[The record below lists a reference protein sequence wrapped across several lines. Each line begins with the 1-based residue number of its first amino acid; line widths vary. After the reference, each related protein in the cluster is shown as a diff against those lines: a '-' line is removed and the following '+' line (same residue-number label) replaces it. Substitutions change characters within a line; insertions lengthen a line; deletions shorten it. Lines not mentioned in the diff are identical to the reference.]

1 MFISVFLV
9 TSLFICLVDLV
20 CVKGVFFLYVFVGLR
35 VCVWVMYMQVPKEAR
50 KGAASYGSLHLGLLQ
65 EPLVLSA
72 VEPVSNPFSHL
83 FLQTIV
89 S

>member
-9 TSLFICLVDLV
+9 TSLFVWLIWFVLKVY
-20 CVKGVFFLYVFVGLR
+20 FFLYVFVGLR

-65 EPLVLSA
+65 ELLVLSA
-72 VEPVSNPFSHL
+72 VEPVSSPFSHL